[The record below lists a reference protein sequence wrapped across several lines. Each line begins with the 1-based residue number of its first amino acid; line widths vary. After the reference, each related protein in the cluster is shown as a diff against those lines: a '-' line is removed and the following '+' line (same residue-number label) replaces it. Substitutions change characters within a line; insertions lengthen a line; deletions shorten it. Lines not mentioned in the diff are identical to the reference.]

1 MATEPEVVKHSD
13 LLNQLVLDRNT
24 MAELGRVD
32 VLWMHPP
39 VHRVLGF
46 ICRSGFLGT
55 KKTAFNLAQITTLGA
70 NSILVNAKPVETDA
84 QRVRQLE
91 SLINCEVWSDAGNK
105 IGSITDC
112 LFNLKTGAITQYLFV
127 SSGWGGIAGGVY
139 LLPPSKILSFGSKRV
154 LVSEAAAQ
162 NLAVYREGI
171 KQKLTKAGNFF
182 KEDYIQATQE
192 LRSRSVQSAQSL
204 VKQAQAATEQ
214 AKERAQ
220 ALAEQAKEKV
230 QTLNEQ
236 LKEESQTL
244 AKQSKQKGQILVE
257 QVKER
262 AQTIGEQV
270 KEGTQ
275 TLTEQVKEKLE
286 PPIEK
291 NLNVPPTP
299 SPAPT
304 SNPMQAN
311 EPTTPEE
318 DDDEPWI

>member
-1 MATEPEVVKHSD
+1 MATQPEVVRQSD
-13 LLNQLVLDRNT
+13 LLNQLVFDRNT
-24 MAELGRVD
+24 MEELGHVD

-46 ICRSGFLGT
+46 ICKSGFLGT
-55 KKTAFNLAQITTLGA
+55 KKTAFNLAQIKTLGA
-70 NSILVNAKPVETDA
+70 NSILVNAKPVETDSEKV
-84 QRVRQLE
+84 QKLE

-105 IGSITDC
+105 IGRITDC

-162 NLAVYREGI
+162 TLAVYREGI
-171 KQKLTKAGNFF
+171 KQKLTKAGNFL

-192 LRSRSVQSAQSL
+192 LQSL
-204 VKQAQAATEQ
+204 AKQAQAATEQ

-220 ALAEQAKEKV
+220 ALADQAKEKV

-236 LKEESQTL
+236 LKEGTQTL

-262 AQTIGEQV
+262 TQTIGEQV

-275 TLTEQVKEKLE
+275 TLTEQVKEKLD
-286 PPIEK
+286 PVTEK

-304 SNPMQAN
+304 SNPKEAID
-311 EPTTPEE
+311 PTTPE
-318 DDDEPWI
+318 DDDDPWI